1 MRLHRTWTN
10 QSFQFQRSTD
20 LPILAQRAPNRP
32 LLQLADHLLHP
43 ADHTLHGPNRPL
55 LQLADHLLH
64 PADHTLHLF
73 QQTIV
78 TAGRPFLTPS
88 RPYPPSLPM
97 DHCYSWQT
105 LCYTQQTIPSIAP
118 NRPSL
123 QLADHLLQPAD
134 HINNCSKQTIVTAG
148 RPFVT
153 PSRPYK

>member
-1 MRLHRTWTN
+1 MRLHRTWTI

-78 TAGRPFLTPS
+78 TAGRPLVRAKLPQRLFNSSKVNLWGVHRNRKTVMIK
-88 RPYPPSLPM
+88 SLSS
-97 DHCYSWQT
+97 D
-105 LCYTQQTIPSIAP
+105 
-118 NRPSL
+118 
-123 QLADHLLQPAD
+123 LLSDQSQRSYGQKTS
-134 HINNCSKQTIVTAG
+134 NS
-148 RPFVT
+148 PFAHA
-153 PSRPYK
+153 